1 MFLIIAWIA
10 LAVLALGTAASVAC
24 LLRKPMHELLGANS
38 YVAPA
43 QRFYVRAFA
52 LVVSLGALAAIVG
65 KDLPC
70 SDQRKEMTGM
80 EYVWWV
86 VGGLENAFWSIGIF
100 LLVYVL
106 LLTILFAALGRYRD
120 E

>member
-1 MFLIIAWIA
+1 
-10 LAVLALGTAASVAC
+10 
-24 LLRKPMHELLGANS
+24 
-38 YVAPA
+38 
-43 QRFYVRAFA
+43 
-52 LVVSLGALAAIVG
+52 
-65 KDLPC
+65 
-70 SDQRKEMTGM
+70 MTGM